1 MNAKWK
7 RLVTAIL
14 MMALLLGPIVSMQ
27 TPARAADGED
37 DNTFIVGF
45 DAEFPPYGYKDDNG
59 EYVGFD
65 LDLAQEVCDRNGWTL
80 KKQPIEWNSKDMEL
94 NSGSISCI
102 WNGFTMNGREDDYTW
117 TKPYVDNSQ
126 VVVVR
131 KDSGITQLS
140 DLSGKVVAVQADSSA
155 LAALTG
161 EDASEENKALCETF
175 KDLQQVGDYNSA
187 FMNLESGA
195 VNAICMDIGVANY
208 EIESRGDKFMM
219 LEDRLSSEEY
229 GIGFKKGNTEL
240 RDKVQATLLDMLAD
254 GTFDEIAEKW
264 GLEESICLTADDEV
278 QEETTADDN
287 TFVVGFDAEFP
298 PYGYKND
305 DGEYVGF
312 DLDLAQEVCDRN
324 GWILKKQPIE
334 WNSKDM
340 ELNSGSISC
349 IWNGFTMNGREDA
362 YTWTTPYVDN
372 SQVVVVRK
380 DSGITQLTDLSG
392 KVVAVQADSSAL
404 AALTGE
410 DASEENKALAET
422 FKELQQVGD
431 YNSAFM
437 NLESGA
443 VNAICMDIGVANYE
457 IESRGDKFM
466 MLEDRL
472 SSEEYGIGFKKGNT
486 ELRDKVQ
493 ATLLDMLA
501 DGTFDEIAEKWGLE
515 ESICLTADDEVQEE
529 TTADDNTF
537 VVGFDAEFPPYGYKN
552 DDGEYVGFDL
562 DLAQE
567 VCDRNGWI
575 LKKQPIEWNSKD
587 MELNS
592 GSISCI
598 WNGFTMNGREDAY
611 TWTTPYVDN
620 SQVVVVRK
628 DSGITQLT
636 DLSGKVVAV
645 QADSSA
651 LAALTGEDASE
662 ENKALAETFKELQQV
677 GDYNSAFMNL
687 ESGAVNAICMDIGV
701 ANYEIESRG
710 DKFMMLEDRL
720 SSEEYG
726 IGFKKGNTELRDK
739 VQATLLDMLAD
750 GTFEEIAEKW
760 GLEESICLSPDDQV
774 QDGNAA
780 AATATDTTSTGKKN
794 TSFWDKFCSITKQL
808 AEGLLAS
815 LVIFFLTL
823 LFSLPLGLLVAA
835 GRMCKIAPIRWL
847 VKFYISI
854 ARGTPLMLQLLV
866 VFYGP
871 YYLFGATL
879 TTSYRFQAVII
890 GFALNYAAYF
900 AEIYRSGI
908 QAVPQGQHEA
918 AKILGYSKIQTF
930 FKIVFPQMAKNILP
944 SVTNEV
950 ITLVKDT
957 SLAFAI
963 SYTEMF
969 TLAKQVAAAQTT
981 IMPLF
986 IAGVFYYIFNF
997 VVAFVM
1003 EKIEKRMNYYR

>member
-131 KDSGITQLS
+131 KDSGITQLN
-140 DLSGKVVAVQADSSA
+140 DLAGKVVAVQADSSA

-161 EDASEENKALCETF
+161 EDASEENKTLCATF

-278 QEETTADDN
+278 QEETAADDN

-410 DASEENKALAET
+410 DASEENLALAET
-422 FKELQQVGD
+422 FKDLQQVGD

-457 IESRGDKFM
+457 IASRGDKFV

-472 SSEEYGIGFKKGNT
+472 SSEEYGIGFK
-486 ELRDKVQ
+486 L
-493 ATLLDMLA
+493 
-501 DGTFDEIAEKWGLE
+501 
-515 ESICLTADDEVQEE
+515 
-529 TTADDNTF
+529 
-537 VVGFDAEFPPYGYKN
+537 
-552 DDGEYVGFDL
+552 
-562 DLAQE
+562 
-567 VCDRNGWI
+567 
-575 LKKQPIEWNSKD
+575 
-587 MELNS
+587 
-592 GSISCI
+592 
-598 WNGFTMNGREDAY
+598 
-611 TWTTPYVDN
+611 
-620 SQVVVVRK
+620 
-628 DSGITQLT
+628 
-636 DLSGKVVAV
+636 
-645 QADSSA
+645 
-651 LAALTGEDASE
+651 
-662 ENKALAETFKELQQV
+662 
-677 GDYNSAFMNL
+677 
-687 ESGAVNAICMDIGV
+687 
-701 ANYEIESRG
+701 
-710 DKFMMLEDRL
+710 
-720 SSEEYG
+720 
-726 IGFKKGNTELRDK
+726 GNTELRDK

-774 QDGNAA
+774 QDGNV
-780 AATATDTTSTGKKN
+780 AATATDSTSTGKKN

>member
-161 EDASEENKALCETF
+161 EDASEGNKALCETF

-229 GIGFKKGNTEL
+229 GIGFKLGNTEL

-278 QEETTADDN
+278 QEETAADDN

-380 DSGITQLTDLSG
+380 DSGITQLSDLSG

-410 DASEENKALAET
+410 DASEENLALAET
-422 FKELQQVGD
+422 FKDLQQVGD

-457 IESRGDKFM
+457 IASRGDKFV

-472 SSEEYGIGFKKGNT
+472 SSEEYGIGFK
-486 ELRDKVQ
+486 L
-493 ATLLDMLA
+493 
-501 DGTFDEIAEKWGLE
+501 
-515 ESICLTADDEVQEE
+515 
-529 TTADDNTF
+529 
-537 VVGFDAEFPPYGYKN
+537 
-552 DDGEYVGFDL
+552 
-562 DLAQE
+562 
-567 VCDRNGWI
+567 
-575 LKKQPIEWNSKD
+575 
-587 MELNS
+587 
-592 GSISCI
+592 
-598 WNGFTMNGREDAY
+598 
-611 TWTTPYVDN
+611 
-620 SQVVVVRK
+620 
-628 DSGITQLT
+628 
-636 DLSGKVVAV
+636 
-645 QADSSA
+645 
-651 LAALTGEDASE
+651 
-662 ENKALAETFKELQQV
+662 
-677 GDYNSAFMNL
+677 
-687 ESGAVNAICMDIGV
+687 
-701 ANYEIESRG
+701 
-710 DKFMMLEDRL
+710 
-720 SSEEYG
+720 
-726 IGFKKGNTELRDK
+726 GNTELRDK

-774 QDGNAA
+774 QDGNV
-780 AATATDTTSTGKKN
+780 AATATDSTSTGKKN

>member
-1 MNAKWK
+1 MKTNLK
-7 RLVTAIL
+7 RIITAIL
-14 MMALLLGPIVSMQ
+14 MMALLLGPLVSV
-27 TPARAADGED
+27 PVKAEENE
-37 DNTFIVGF
+37 DNTFVVGF
-45 DAEFPPYGYKDDNG
+45 DAEFPPYGYKNDDG

-131 KDSGITQLS
+131 KDSGITQLT
-140 DLSGKVVAVQADSSA
+140 DLADKVVAVQADSSA

-161 EDASEENKALCETF
+161 EDASEENKTLCASF

-195 VNAICMDIGVANY
+195 VDAICMDIGVANY

-254 GTFDEIAEKW
+254 GTFEEIAKKW

-380 DSGITQLTDLSG
+380 DSGITQLTDLAD

-410 DASEENKALAET
+410 DASEENLALAKT
-422 FKELQQVGD
+422 FKDLQQVGD

-443 VNAICMDIGVANYE
+443 VDAICMDIGVANYE
-457 IESRGDKFM
+457 IESRGDKFV

-472 SSEEYGIGFKKGNT
+472 SSEEYGIGFK
-486 ELRDKVQ
+486 L
-493 ATLLDMLA
+493 
-501 DGTFDEIAEKWGLE
+501 
-515 ESICLTADDEVQEE
+515 
-529 TTADDNTF
+529 
-537 VVGFDAEFPPYGYKN
+537 
-552 DDGEYVGFDL
+552 
-562 DLAQE
+562 
-567 VCDRNGWI
+567 
-575 LKKQPIEWNSKD
+575 
-587 MELNS
+587 
-592 GSISCI
+592 
-598 WNGFTMNGREDAY
+598 
-611 TWTTPYVDN
+611 
-620 SQVVVVRK
+620 
-628 DSGITQLT
+628 
-636 DLSGKVVAV
+636 
-645 QADSSA
+645 
-651 LAALTGEDASE
+651 
-662 ENKALAETFKELQQV
+662 
-677 GDYNSAFMNL
+677 
-687 ESGAVNAICMDIGV
+687 
-701 ANYEIESRG
+701 
-710 DKFMMLEDRL
+710 
-720 SSEEYG
+720 
-726 IGFKKGNTELRDK
+726 GNTELRDK

-774 QDGNAA
+774 RDENAV
-780 AATATDTTSTGKKN
+780 AATVTDSASTSKKN
-794 TSFWDKFCSITKQL
+794 TNFWDKFCSITKQL

-918 AKILGYSKIQTF
+918 AQILGYSKSQTF

>member
-131 KDSGITQLS
+131 KDSGITQLN

-161 EDASEENKALCETF
+161 EDASEENKALCATF
-175 KDLQQVGDYNSA
+175 KD
-187 FMNLESGA
+187 
-195 VNAICMDIGVANY
+195 
-208 EIESRGDKFMM
+208 
-219 LEDRLSSEEY
+219 
-229 GIGFKKGNTEL
+229 
-240 RDKVQATLLDMLAD
+240 
-254 GTFDEIAEKW
+254 
-264 GLEESICLTADDEV
+264 
-278 QEETTADDN
+278 
-287 TFVVGFDAEFP
+287 
-298 PYGYKND
+298 
-305 DGEYVGF
+305 
-312 DLDLAQEVCDRN
+312 
-324 GWILKKQPIE
+324 
-334 WNSKDM
+334 
-340 ELNSGSISC
+340 
-349 IWNGFTMNGREDA
+349 
-362 YTWTTPYVDN
+362 
-372 SQVVVVRK
+372 
-380 DSGITQLTDLSG
+380 
-392 KVVAVQADSSAL
+392 
-404 AALTGE
+404 
-410 DASEENKALAET
+410 
-422 FKELQQVGD
+422 LQQVGD

-780 AATATDTTSTGKKN
+780 ATATDSTSTGKKN

-815 LVIFFLTL
+815 LVIFFLTI

>member
-131 KDSGITQLS
+131 KDSGIAQLN

-161 EDASEENKALCETF
+161 EDASEENKALCATF

-278 QEETTADDN
+278 QEETAADDN

-457 IESRGDKFM
+457 IESRGDKF
-466 MLEDRL
+466 
-472 SSEEYGIGFKKGNT
+472 
-486 ELRDKVQ
+486 V
-493 ATLLDMLA
+493 
-501 DGTFDEIAEKWGLE
+501 
-515 ESICLTADDEVQEE
+515 
-529 TTADDNTF
+529 
-537 VVGFDAEFPPYGYKN
+537 
-552 DDGEYVGFDL
+552 
-562 DLAQE
+562 
-567 VCDRNGWI
+567 
-575 LKKQPIEWNSKD
+575 
-587 MELNS
+587 
-592 GSISCI
+592 
-598 WNGFTMNGREDAY
+598 
-611 TWTTPYVDN
+611 
-620 SQVVVVRK
+620 
-628 DSGITQLT
+628 
-636 DLSGKVVAV
+636 
-645 QADSSA
+645 
-651 LAALTGEDASE
+651 
-662 ENKALAETFKELQQV
+662 
-677 GDYNSAFMNL
+677 
-687 ESGAVNAICMDIGV
+687 
-701 ANYEIESRG
+701 
-710 DKFMMLEDRL
+710 MLEDRL

-774 QDGNAA
+774 QDGNV
-780 AATATDTTSTGKKN
+780 AATATDSTSTGKKN

>member
-161 EDASEENKALCETF
+161 EDASEENKTLCATF

-457 IESRGDKFM
+457 IASRGDKFV

-472 SSEEYGIGFKKGNT
+472 SSEEYGIGFK
-486 ELRDKVQ
+486 L
-493 ATLLDMLA
+493 
-501 DGTFDEIAEKWGLE
+501 
-515 ESICLTADDEVQEE
+515 
-529 TTADDNTF
+529 
-537 VVGFDAEFPPYGYKN
+537 
-552 DDGEYVGFDL
+552 
-562 DLAQE
+562 
-567 VCDRNGWI
+567 
-575 LKKQPIEWNSKD
+575 
-587 MELNS
+587 
-592 GSISCI
+592 
-598 WNGFTMNGREDAY
+598 
-611 TWTTPYVDN
+611 
-620 SQVVVVRK
+620 
-628 DSGITQLT
+628 
-636 DLSGKVVAV
+636 
-645 QADSSA
+645 
-651 LAALTGEDASE
+651 
-662 ENKALAETFKELQQV
+662 
-677 GDYNSAFMNL
+677 
-687 ESGAVNAICMDIGV
+687 
-701 ANYEIESRG
+701 
-710 DKFMMLEDRL
+710 
-720 SSEEYG
+720 
-726 IGFKKGNTELRDK
+726 GNTELRDK

-774 QDGNAA
+774 QDGNV
-780 AATATDTTSTGKKN
+780 AATATDSTSIGKKN

>member
-312 DLDLAQEVCDRN
+312 DLDLAQEICDRN

-334 WNSKDM
+334 LNSKDM
-340 ELNSGSISC
+340 ELNSGSIK
-349 IWNGFTMNGREDA
+349 IGRA
-362 YTWTTPYVDN
+362 HV
-372 SQVVVVRK
+372 
-380 DSGITQLTDLSG
+380 
-392 KVVAVQADSSAL
+392 
-404 AALTGE
+404 
-410 DASEENKALAET
+410 
-422 FKELQQVGD
+422 
-431 YNSAFM
+431 
-437 NLESGA
+437 
-443 VNAICMDIGVANYE
+443 
-457 IESRGDKFM
+457 
-466 MLEDRL
+466 
-472 SSEEYGIGFKKGNT
+472 
-486 ELRDKVQ
+486 
-493 ATLLDMLA
+493 
-501 DGTFDEIAEKWGLE
+501 
-515 ESICLTADDEVQEE
+515 
-529 TTADDNTF
+529 
-537 VVGFDAEFPPYGYKN
+537 
-552 DDGEYVGFDL
+552 
-562 DLAQE
+562 
-567 VCDRNGWI
+567 
-575 LKKQPIEWNSKD
+575 
-587 MELNS
+587 
-592 GSISCI
+592 
-598 WNGFTMNGREDAY
+598 
-611 TWTTPYVDN
+611 
-620 SQVVVVRK
+620 
-628 DSGITQLT
+628 
-636 DLSGKVVAV
+636 
-645 QADSSA
+645 
-651 LAALTGEDASE
+651 
-662 ENKALAETFKELQQV
+662 
-677 GDYNSAFMNL
+677 
-687 ESGAVNAICMDIGV
+687 
-701 ANYEIESRG
+701 
-710 DKFMMLEDRL
+710 
-720 SSEEYG
+720 
-726 IGFKKGNTELRDK
+726 
-739 VQATLLDMLAD
+739 
-750 GTFEEIAEKW
+750 
-760 GLEESICLSPDDQV
+760 
-774 QDGNAA
+774 
-780 AATATDTTSTGKKN
+780 
-794 TSFWDKFCSITKQL
+794 
-808 AEGLLAS
+808 
-815 LVIFFLTL
+815 
-823 LFSLPLGLLVAA
+823 
-835 GRMCKIAPIRWL
+835 
-847 VKFYISI
+847 
-854 ARGTPLMLQLLV
+854 
-866 VFYGP
+866 
-871 YYLFGATL
+871 
-879 TTSYRFQAVII
+879 
-890 GFALNYAAYF
+890 
-900 AEIYRSGI
+900 
-908 QAVPQGQHEA
+908 
-918 AKILGYSKIQTF
+918 
-930 FKIVFPQMAKNILP
+930 
-944 SVTNEV
+944 
-950 ITLVKDT
+950 
-957 SLAFAI
+957 
-963 SYTEMF
+963 
-969 TLAKQVAAAQTT
+969 
-981 IMPLF
+981 
-986 IAGVFYYIFNF
+986 
-997 VVAFVM
+997 
-1003 EKIEKRMNYYR
+1003 

>member
-14 MMALLLGPIVSMQ
+14 MMALLLGSIVSMQ

-131 KDSGITQLS
+131 KDSGITQLN

-161 EDASEENKALCETF
+161 EDASEENKALCATF

-264 GLEESICLTADDEV
+264 ELEESICLTADDEV
-278 QEETTADDN
+278 QEETAADDN

-380 DSGITQLTDLSG
+380 DSGITQLSDLSG

-410 DASEENKALAET
+410 DASEENLALAET
-422 FKELQQVGD
+422 FKDLQQVGD

-457 IESRGDKFM
+457 IASRGDKFV

-472 SSEEYGIGFKKGNT
+472 SSEEYGIGFK
-486 ELRDKVQ
+486 L
-493 ATLLDMLA
+493 
-501 DGTFDEIAEKWGLE
+501 
-515 ESICLTADDEVQEE
+515 
-529 TTADDNTF
+529 
-537 VVGFDAEFPPYGYKN
+537 
-552 DDGEYVGFDL
+552 
-562 DLAQE
+562 
-567 VCDRNGWI
+567 
-575 LKKQPIEWNSKD
+575 
-587 MELNS
+587 
-592 GSISCI
+592 
-598 WNGFTMNGREDAY
+598 
-611 TWTTPYVDN
+611 
-620 SQVVVVRK
+620 
-628 DSGITQLT
+628 
-636 DLSGKVVAV
+636 
-645 QADSSA
+645 
-651 LAALTGEDASE
+651 
-662 ENKALAETFKELQQV
+662 
-677 GDYNSAFMNL
+677 
-687 ESGAVNAICMDIGV
+687 
-701 ANYEIESRG
+701 
-710 DKFMMLEDRL
+710 
-720 SSEEYG
+720 
-726 IGFKKGNTELRDK
+726 GNTELRDK

-774 QDGNAA
+774 QDGNV
-780 AATATDTTSTGKKN
+780 AATATDSTSTGKKN

>member
-131 KDSGITQLS
+131 KDSGITQLNDLAGKVVAVQADS
-140 DLSGKVVAVQADSSA
+140 SALAALTGEDASEENKALCATFKDLQQVGDYNSAFMNLESGAVNAICMDIGVANYEIESRGDKFMMLEDRLSSEEYGIGFKKGNTELRDKVQATLLDMLADGTFDEIAEKWGLEESICLTADDEVQEETAADDNTFVVGFDAEFPPYGYKNDDGEYVGFDLDLAQEVCDRNGWILKKQPIEWNSKDMELNSGSISCIWNGFTMNGREDAYTWTTPYVDNSQVVVVRKDSGITQLTDLSGKVVAVQADSSA

-161 EDASEENKALCETF
+161 EDASEENKALAETF

-278 QEETTADDN
+278 QEETAADDN

-457 IESRGDKFM
+457 IASRGDKFV

-472 SSEEYGIGFKKGNT
+472 SSEEYGIGFK
-486 ELRDKVQ
+486 L
-493 ATLLDMLA
+493 
-501 DGTFDEIAEKWGLE
+501 
-515 ESICLTADDEVQEE
+515 
-529 TTADDNTF
+529 
-537 VVGFDAEFPPYGYKN
+537 
-552 DDGEYVGFDL
+552 
-562 DLAQE
+562 
-567 VCDRNGWI
+567 
-575 LKKQPIEWNSKD
+575 
-587 MELNS
+587 
-592 GSISCI
+592 
-598 WNGFTMNGREDAY
+598 
-611 TWTTPYVDN
+611 
-620 SQVVVVRK
+620 
-628 DSGITQLT
+628 
-636 DLSGKVVAV
+636 
-645 QADSSA
+645 
-651 LAALTGEDASE
+651 
-662 ENKALAETFKELQQV
+662 
-677 GDYNSAFMNL
+677 
-687 ESGAVNAICMDIGV
+687 
-701 ANYEIESRG
+701 
-710 DKFMMLEDRL
+710 
-720 SSEEYG
+720 
-726 IGFKKGNTELRDK
+726 GNTELRDK

-774 QDGNAA
+774 QDGNV
-780 AATATDTTSTGKKN
+780 AATATDSTSTGKKN

>member
-1 MNAKWK
+1 MKTNLK
-7 RLVTAIL
+7 RIITAIL
-14 MMALLLGPIVSMQ
+14 MMALLLGPLVSV
-27 TPARAADGED
+27 PVKAEENE
-37 DNTFIVGF
+37 DNTFVVGF
-45 DAEFPPYGYKDDNG
+45 DAEFPPYGYKNDDG

-131 KDSGITQLS
+131 KDSGITQLT
-140 DLSGKVVAVQADSSA
+140 DLADKVVAVQADSSA

-161 EDASEENKALCETF
+161 EDASEENKTLCASF

-195 VNAICMDIGVANY
+195 VDAICMDIGVANY
-208 EIESRGDKFMM
+208 EISSRGDKFMM

-254 GTFDEIAEKW
+254 GTFEEIAKKW

-380 DSGITQLTDLSG
+380 DSGITQLTDLAD

-410 DASEENKALAET
+410 DASEENKALCET
-422 FKELQQVGD
+422 FKDLQQVGD

-443 VNAICMDIGVANYE
+443 VD
-457 IESRGDKFM
+457 
-466 MLEDRL
+466 
-472 SSEEYGIGFKKGNT
+472 
-486 ELRDKVQ
+486 
-493 ATLLDMLA
+493 
-501 DGTFDEIAEKWGLE
+501 
-515 ESICLTADDEVQEE
+515 
-529 TTADDNTF
+529 
-537 VVGFDAEFPPYGYKN
+537 
-552 DDGEYVGFDL
+552 
-562 DLAQE
+562 
-567 VCDRNGWI
+567 
-575 LKKQPIEWNSKD
+575 
-587 MELNS
+587 
-592 GSISCI
+592 
-598 WNGFTMNGREDAY
+598 
-611 TWTTPYVDN
+611 
-620 SQVVVVRK
+620 
-628 DSGITQLT
+628 
-636 DLSGKVVAV
+636 
-645 QADSSA
+645 
-651 LAALTGEDASE
+651 
-662 ENKALAETFKELQQV
+662 
-677 GDYNSAFMNL
+677 
-687 ESGAVNAICMDIGV
+687 AICMDIGV

-774 QDGNAA
+774 RDENAV
-780 AATATDTTSTGKKN
+780 AATVTDSASTSKKN
-794 TSFWDKFCSITKQL
+794 TNFWDKFCSITKQL

-918 AKILGYSKIQTF
+918 AQILGYSKSQTF

-1003 EKIEKRMNYYR
+1003 EKIEKSMNYYR

>member
-1 MNAKWK
+1 MKTNLK
-7 RLVTAIL
+7 RIITAIL
-14 MMALLLGPIVSMQ
+14 MMALLLGPLVSV
-27 TPARAADGED
+27 PVKAEENE
-37 DNTFIVGF
+37 DNTFVVGF
-45 DAEFPPYGYKDDNG
+45 DAEFPPYGYKNDDG

-131 KDSGITQLS
+131 KDSGITQLT
-140 DLSGKVVAVQADSSA
+140 DLADKVVAVQADSSA

-161 EDASEENKALCETF
+161 EDASEENKTLCASF

-195 VNAICMDIGVANY
+195 VDAICMDIGVANY

-254 GTFDEIAEKW
+254 GTFEEIAKKW

-380 DSGITQLTDLSG
+380 DSGITQLTDLAD

-410 DASEENKALAET
+410 DASEENKALCET
-422 FKELQQVGD
+422 FKDLQQVGD

-443 VNAICMDIGVANYE
+443 VDAICMDIGVANYE

-472 SSEEYGIGFKKGNT
+472 SSEEYGIGFKLGNT
-486 ELRDKVQ
+486 EL
-493 ATLLDMLA
+493 
-501 DGTFDEIAEKWGLE
+501 
-515 ESICLTADDEVQEE
+515 C
-529 TTADDNTF
+529 
-537 VVGFDAEFPPYGYKN
+537 
-552 DDGEYVGFDL
+552 
-562 DLAQE
+562 
-567 VCDRNGWI
+567 
-575 LKKQPIEWNSKD
+575 
-587 MELNS
+587 
-592 GSISCI
+592 
-598 WNGFTMNGREDAY
+598 
-611 TWTTPYVDN
+611 
-620 SQVVVVRK
+620 
-628 DSGITQLT
+628 
-636 DLSGKVVAV
+636 
-645 QADSSA
+645 
-651 LAALTGEDASE
+651 
-662 ENKALAETFKELQQV
+662 
-677 GDYNSAFMNL
+677 
-687 ESGAVNAICMDIGV
+687 
-701 ANYEIESRG
+701 
-710 DKFMMLEDRL
+710 
-720 SSEEYG
+720 
-726 IGFKKGNTELRDK
+726 DK

-774 QDGNAA
+774 RDENAV
-780 AATATDTTSTGKKN
+780 AATVTDSASTSKKN
-794 TSFWDKFCSITKQL
+794 TNFWDKFCSITKQL

-918 AKILGYSKIQTF
+918 AQILGYSKSQTF

-1003 EKIEKRMNYYR
+1003 EKIEKSMNYYR

>member
-264 GLEESICLTADDEV
+264 GLEGSICLTADDEV
-278 QEETTADDN
+278 QEETAADDN

-380 DSGITQLTDLSG
+380 DSGITQLSDLSG

-410 DASEENKALAET
+410 DASEENLALAET
-422 FKELQQVGD
+422 FKDLQQVGD

-457 IESRGDKFM
+457 IASRGDKFV

-472 SSEEYGIGFKKGNT
+472 SSEEYGIGFK
-486 ELRDKVQ
+486 L
-493 ATLLDMLA
+493 
-501 DGTFDEIAEKWGLE
+501 
-515 ESICLTADDEVQEE
+515 
-529 TTADDNTF
+529 
-537 VVGFDAEFPPYGYKN
+537 
-552 DDGEYVGFDL
+552 
-562 DLAQE
+562 
-567 VCDRNGWI
+567 
-575 LKKQPIEWNSKD
+575 
-587 MELNS
+587 
-592 GSISCI
+592 
-598 WNGFTMNGREDAY
+598 
-611 TWTTPYVDN
+611 
-620 SQVVVVRK
+620 
-628 DSGITQLT
+628 
-636 DLSGKVVAV
+636 
-645 QADSSA
+645 
-651 LAALTGEDASE
+651 
-662 ENKALAETFKELQQV
+662 
-677 GDYNSAFMNL
+677 
-687 ESGAVNAICMDIGV
+687 
-701 ANYEIESRG
+701 
-710 DKFMMLEDRL
+710 
-720 SSEEYG
+720 
-726 IGFKKGNTELRDK
+726 GNTELRDK

-774 QDGNAA
+774 QDGNV
-780 AATATDTTSTGKKN
+780 AATATDSTSTGKKN

>member
-161 EDASEENKALCETF
+161 EDASEGNKALCETF

-278 QEETTADDN
+278 QEETAADDN

-380 DSGITQLTDLSG
+380 DSGITQLSDLSG

-410 DASEENKALAET
+410 DASEENLALAET
-422 FKELQQVGD
+422 FKDLQQVGD

-457 IESRGDKFM
+457 IASRGDKFV

-472 SSEEYGIGFKKGNT
+472 SSEEYGIGFK
-486 ELRDKVQ
+486 L
-493 ATLLDMLA
+493 
-501 DGTFDEIAEKWGLE
+501 
-515 ESICLTADDEVQEE
+515 
-529 TTADDNTF
+529 
-537 VVGFDAEFPPYGYKN
+537 
-552 DDGEYVGFDL
+552 
-562 DLAQE
+562 
-567 VCDRNGWI
+567 
-575 LKKQPIEWNSKD
+575 
-587 MELNS
+587 
-592 GSISCI
+592 
-598 WNGFTMNGREDAY
+598 
-611 TWTTPYVDN
+611 
-620 SQVVVVRK
+620 
-628 DSGITQLT
+628 
-636 DLSGKVVAV
+636 
-645 QADSSA
+645 
-651 LAALTGEDASE
+651 
-662 ENKALAETFKELQQV
+662 
-677 GDYNSAFMNL
+677 
-687 ESGAVNAICMDIGV
+687 
-701 ANYEIESRG
+701 
-710 DKFMMLEDRL
+710 
-720 SSEEYG
+720 
-726 IGFKKGNTELRDK
+726 GNTELRDK

-774 QDGNAA
+774 QDGNV
-780 AATATDTTSTGKKN
+780 AATATDSTSTGKKN

>member
-161 EDASEENKALCETF
+161 EDASEENKTLCATF

-254 GTFDEIAEKW
+254 GTFEEIAKKW
-264 GLEESICLTADDEV
+264 GLEESV
-278 QEETTADDN
+278 
-287 TFVVGFDAEFP
+287 
-298 PYGYKND
+298 
-305 DGEYVGF
+305 
-312 DLDLAQEVCDRN
+312 
-324 GWILKKQPIE
+324 
-334 WNSKDM
+334 
-340 ELNSGSISC
+340 
-349 IWNGFTMNGREDA
+349 
-362 YTWTTPYVDN
+362 
-372 SQVVVVRK
+372 
-380 DSGITQLTDLSG
+380 
-392 KVVAVQADSSAL
+392 
-404 AALTGE
+404 
-410 DASEENKALAET
+410 
-422 FKELQQVGD
+422 
-431 YNSAFM
+431 
-437 NLESGA
+437 
-443 VNAICMDIGVANYE
+443 
-457 IESRGDKFM
+457 
-466 MLEDRL
+466 
-472 SSEEYGIGFKKGNT
+472 
-486 ELRDKVQ
+486 
-493 ATLLDMLA
+493 
-501 DGTFDEIAEKWGLE
+501 
-515 ESICLTADDEVQEE
+515 CLTADDEVQEE

-774 QDGNAA
+774 QDGNV
-780 AATATDTTSTGKKN
+780 AATATDSTSTGKKN

>member
-1 MNAKWK
+1 MKTNLK
-7 RLVTAIL
+7 RIITAIL
-14 MMALLLGPIVSMQ
+14 MMALLLGPLVSV
-27 TPARAADGED
+27 PVKAEENE
-37 DNTFIVGF
+37 DNTFVVGF
-45 DAEFPPYGYKDDNG
+45 DAEFPPYGYKNDDG

-131 KDSGITQLS
+131 KDSGITLLT
-140 DLSGKVVAVQADSSA
+140 DLADKVVAVQADSSA

-161 EDASEENKALCETF
+161 EDASEENKTLCASF

-195 VNAICMDIGVANY
+195 VDAICMDIGVANY

-254 GTFDEIAEKW
+254 GTFEEIAKKW

-380 DSGITQLTDLSG
+380 DSGITQLTDLAD

-410 DASEENKALAET
+410 DASEENLALAKT
-422 FKELQQVGD
+422 FKDLQQVGD

-443 VNAICMDIGVANYE
+443 VDAICMDIGVANYE
-457 IESRGDKFM
+457 IESRGDKFV

-472 SSEEYGIGFKKGNT
+472 SSEEYGIGFK
-486 ELRDKVQ
+486 L
-493 ATLLDMLA
+493 
-501 DGTFDEIAEKWGLE
+501 
-515 ESICLTADDEVQEE
+515 
-529 TTADDNTF
+529 
-537 VVGFDAEFPPYGYKN
+537 
-552 DDGEYVGFDL
+552 
-562 DLAQE
+562 
-567 VCDRNGWI
+567 
-575 LKKQPIEWNSKD
+575 
-587 MELNS
+587 
-592 GSISCI
+592 
-598 WNGFTMNGREDAY
+598 
-611 TWTTPYVDN
+611 
-620 SQVVVVRK
+620 
-628 DSGITQLT
+628 
-636 DLSGKVVAV
+636 
-645 QADSSA
+645 
-651 LAALTGEDASE
+651 
-662 ENKALAETFKELQQV
+662 
-677 GDYNSAFMNL
+677 
-687 ESGAVNAICMDIGV
+687 
-701 ANYEIESRG
+701 
-710 DKFMMLEDRL
+710 
-720 SSEEYG
+720 
-726 IGFKKGNTELRDK
+726 GNTELRDK

-774 QDGNAA
+774 RDENAV
-780 AATATDTTSTGKKN
+780 AATVTDSASTSKKN
-794 TSFWDKFCSITKQL
+794 TNFWDKFCSITKQL

-918 AKILGYSKIQTF
+918 AQILGYSKSQTF

-1003 EKIEKRMNYYR
+1003 EKIEKSMNYYR

>member
-264 GLEESICLTADDEV
+264 GLEGSICLTADDEV
-278 QEETTADDN
+278 QEETAADDN
-287 TFVVGFDAEFP
+287 TFIVGFDAEFP

-380 DSGITQLTDLSG
+380 DSGITQLSDLSG

-410 DASEENKALAET
+410 DASEENLALAET
-422 FKELQQVGD
+422 FKDLQQVGD

-457 IESRGDKFM
+457 IASRGDKFV

-472 SSEEYGIGFKKGNT
+472 SSEEYGIGFK
-486 ELRDKVQ
+486 L
-493 ATLLDMLA
+493 
-501 DGTFDEIAEKWGLE
+501 
-515 ESICLTADDEVQEE
+515 
-529 TTADDNTF
+529 
-537 VVGFDAEFPPYGYKN
+537 
-552 DDGEYVGFDL
+552 
-562 DLAQE
+562 
-567 VCDRNGWI
+567 
-575 LKKQPIEWNSKD
+575 
-587 MELNS
+587 
-592 GSISCI
+592 
-598 WNGFTMNGREDAY
+598 
-611 TWTTPYVDN
+611 
-620 SQVVVVRK
+620 
-628 DSGITQLT
+628 
-636 DLSGKVVAV
+636 
-645 QADSSA
+645 
-651 LAALTGEDASE
+651 
-662 ENKALAETFKELQQV
+662 
-677 GDYNSAFMNL
+677 
-687 ESGAVNAICMDIGV
+687 
-701 ANYEIESRG
+701 
-710 DKFMMLEDRL
+710 
-720 SSEEYG
+720 
-726 IGFKKGNTELRDK
+726 GNTELRDK

-774 QDGNAA
+774 QDGNV
-780 AATATDTTSTGKKN
+780 AATATDSTSTGKKN

-908 QAVPQGQHEA
+908 QAVDGGQMEA
-918 AKILGYSKIQTF
+918 ARSVGFSSGEAMRL
-930 FKIVFPQMAKNILP
+930 VVLPQAIRNILP
-944 SVTNEV
+944 ALGNEFVTVIKESSIVSVIGIADLMFRTNDV
-950 ITLVKDT
+950 IAVTYKNLECLAVAALCYFVLT
-957 SLAFAI
+957 FVSGRAVSLAERKL
-963 SYTEMF
+963 SHG
-969 TLAKQVAAAQTT
+969 K
-981 IMPLF
+981 
-986 IAGVFYYIFNF
+986 
-997 VVAFVM
+997 
-1003 EKIEKRMNYYR
+1003 

>member
-131 KDSGITQLS
+131 KDSGITQLN

-161 EDASEENKALCETF
+161 EDASEENKALCATF

-410 DASEENKALAET
+410 DASEENLALAET
-422 FKELQQVGD
+422 FKDLQQVGD

-457 IESRGDKFM
+457 IASRGDKF
-466 MLEDRL
+466 
-472 SSEEYGIGFKKGNT
+472 
-486 ELRDKVQ
+486 V
-493 ATLLDMLA
+493 
-501 DGTFDEIAEKWGLE
+501 
-515 ESICLTADDEVQEE
+515 
-529 TTADDNTF
+529 
-537 VVGFDAEFPPYGYKN
+537 
-552 DDGEYVGFDL
+552 
-562 DLAQE
+562 
-567 VCDRNGWI
+567 
-575 LKKQPIEWNSKD
+575 
-587 MELNS
+587 
-592 GSISCI
+592 
-598 WNGFTMNGREDAY
+598 
-611 TWTTPYVDN
+611 
-620 SQVVVVRK
+620 
-628 DSGITQLT
+628 
-636 DLSGKVVAV
+636 
-645 QADSSA
+645 
-651 LAALTGEDASE
+651 
-662 ENKALAETFKELQQV
+662 
-677 GDYNSAFMNL
+677 
-687 ESGAVNAICMDIGV
+687 
-701 ANYEIESRG
+701 
-710 DKFMMLEDRL
+710 MLEDRL

-774 QDGNAA
+774 QDGNV
-780 AATATDTTSTGKKN
+780 AATATDSTSTGKKN

-918 AKILGYSKIQTF
+918 AKILGYSKSQTF

-1003 EKIEKRMNYYR
+1003 EKIEKRMNYYH

>member
-37 DNTFIVGF
+37 DNTFIVVF

-131 KDSGITQLS
+131 KDSGITQLN
-140 DLSGKVVAVQADSSA
+140 DLAGKVVAVQADSSA

-278 QEETTADDN
+278 QEETAADDN

-380 DSGITQLTDLSG
+380 DSGITQLSDLSG

-410 DASEENKALAET
+410 DASEENLALAET
-422 FKELQQVGD
+422 FKDLQQVGD

-457 IESRGDKFM
+457 IASRGDKFV

-472 SSEEYGIGFKKGNT
+472 SSEEYGIGFK
-486 ELRDKVQ
+486 L
-493 ATLLDMLA
+493 
-501 DGTFDEIAEKWGLE
+501 
-515 ESICLTADDEVQEE
+515 
-529 TTADDNTF
+529 
-537 VVGFDAEFPPYGYKN
+537 
-552 DDGEYVGFDL
+552 
-562 DLAQE
+562 
-567 VCDRNGWI
+567 
-575 LKKQPIEWNSKD
+575 
-587 MELNS
+587 
-592 GSISCI
+592 
-598 WNGFTMNGREDAY
+598 
-611 TWTTPYVDN
+611 
-620 SQVVVVRK
+620 
-628 DSGITQLT
+628 
-636 DLSGKVVAV
+636 
-645 QADSSA
+645 
-651 LAALTGEDASE
+651 
-662 ENKALAETFKELQQV
+662 
-677 GDYNSAFMNL
+677 
-687 ESGAVNAICMDIGV
+687 
-701 ANYEIESRG
+701 
-710 DKFMMLEDRL
+710 
-720 SSEEYG
+720 
-726 IGFKKGNTELRDK
+726 GNTELRDK

-774 QDGNAA
+774 QDGNV
-780 AATATDTTSTGKKN
+780 AATATDSTSTGKKN

>member
-131 KDSGITQLS
+131 KDSGITQLN

-175 KDLQQVGDYNSA
+175 KDLQQVSDYNSA

-254 GTFDEIAEKW
+254 GTFDEITEKW

-278 QEETTADDN
+278 QEETAADDN

-380 DSGITQLTDLSG
+380 DSGITQLSDLSG

-410 DASEENKALAET
+410 DASEENLALAET
-422 FKELQQVGD
+422 FKDLQQVGD

-457 IESRGDKFM
+457 IASRGDKFV

-472 SSEEYGIGFKKGNT
+472 SSEEYGIGFK
-486 ELRDKVQ
+486 L
-493 ATLLDMLA
+493 
-501 DGTFDEIAEKWGLE
+501 
-515 ESICLTADDEVQEE
+515 
-529 TTADDNTF
+529 
-537 VVGFDAEFPPYGYKN
+537 
-552 DDGEYVGFDL
+552 
-562 DLAQE
+562 
-567 VCDRNGWI
+567 
-575 LKKQPIEWNSKD
+575 
-587 MELNS
+587 
-592 GSISCI
+592 
-598 WNGFTMNGREDAY
+598 
-611 TWTTPYVDN
+611 
-620 SQVVVVRK
+620 
-628 DSGITQLT
+628 
-636 DLSGKVVAV
+636 
-645 QADSSA
+645 
-651 LAALTGEDASE
+651 
-662 ENKALAETFKELQQV
+662 
-677 GDYNSAFMNL
+677 
-687 ESGAVNAICMDIGV
+687 
-701 ANYEIESRG
+701 
-710 DKFMMLEDRL
+710 
-720 SSEEYG
+720 
-726 IGFKKGNTELRDK
+726 GNTELRDK

-774 QDGNAA
+774 QDGNV
-780 AATATDTTSTGKKN
+780 AATATDSTSTGKKN

-918 AKILGYSKIQTF
+918 AKILGYSKSQTF

-1003 EKIEKRMNYYR
+1003 EKIEKRMNYYH

>member
-131 KDSGITQLS
+131 KDSGITQLN

-161 EDASEENKALCETF
+161 EDASEENKTLCATF

-380 DSGITQLTDLSG
+380 DSGITQLSDLSG

-410 DASEENKALAET
+410 DASEENLALAET
-422 FKELQQVGD
+422 FKDLQQVGD

-457 IESRGDKFM
+457 IASRGDKFV

-472 SSEEYGIGFKKGNT
+472 SSEEYGIGFK
-486 ELRDKVQ
+486 L
-493 ATLLDMLA
+493 
-501 DGTFDEIAEKWGLE
+501 
-515 ESICLTADDEVQEE
+515 
-529 TTADDNTF
+529 
-537 VVGFDAEFPPYGYKN
+537 
-552 DDGEYVGFDL
+552 
-562 DLAQE
+562 
-567 VCDRNGWI
+567 
-575 LKKQPIEWNSKD
+575 
-587 MELNS
+587 
-592 GSISCI
+592 
-598 WNGFTMNGREDAY
+598 
-611 TWTTPYVDN
+611 
-620 SQVVVVRK
+620 
-628 DSGITQLT
+628 
-636 DLSGKVVAV
+636 
-645 QADSSA
+645 
-651 LAALTGEDASE
+651 
-662 ENKALAETFKELQQV
+662 
-677 GDYNSAFMNL
+677 
-687 ESGAVNAICMDIGV
+687 
-701 ANYEIESRG
+701 
-710 DKFMMLEDRL
+710 
-720 SSEEYG
+720 
-726 IGFKKGNTELRDK
+726 GNTELRDK

-774 QDGNAA
+774 QDGNV
-780 AATATDTTSTGKKN
+780 AATATDSTSIGKKN

>member
-131 KDSGITQLS
+131 KDSGITQLN

-161 EDASEENKALCETF
+161 EDASEENKALCATF

-278 QEETTADDN
+278 QEETAADDN

-380 DSGITQLTDLSG
+380 DSGITQLSDLSG

-410 DASEENKALAET
+410 DASEENLALAET
-422 FKELQQVGD
+422 FKDLQQVGD

-457 IESRGDKFM
+457 IASRGDKFV

-472 SSEEYGIGFKKGNT
+472 SSEEYGIGFK
-486 ELRDKVQ
+486 L
-493 ATLLDMLA
+493 
-501 DGTFDEIAEKWGLE
+501 
-515 ESICLTADDEVQEE
+515 
-529 TTADDNTF
+529 
-537 VVGFDAEFPPYGYKN
+537 
-552 DDGEYVGFDL
+552 
-562 DLAQE
+562 
-567 VCDRNGWI
+567 
-575 LKKQPIEWNSKD
+575 
-587 MELNS
+587 
-592 GSISCI
+592 
-598 WNGFTMNGREDAY
+598 
-611 TWTTPYVDN
+611 
-620 SQVVVVRK
+620 
-628 DSGITQLT
+628 
-636 DLSGKVVAV
+636 
-645 QADSSA
+645 
-651 LAALTGEDASE
+651 
-662 ENKALAETFKELQQV
+662 
-677 GDYNSAFMNL
+677 
-687 ESGAVNAICMDIGV
+687 
-701 ANYEIESRG
+701 
-710 DKFMMLEDRL
+710 
-720 SSEEYG
+720 
-726 IGFKKGNTELRDK
+726 GNTELRDK

-774 QDGNAA
+774 QDGNV
-780 AATATDTTSTGKKN
+780 AATATDSTSTGKKN

-1003 EKIEKRMNYYR
+1003 EKIEKRMNYYH

>member
-161 EDASEENKALCETF
+161 EDASEGNKALCETF

-278 QEETTADDN
+278 QEETAADDN

-380 DSGITQLTDLSG
+380 DSGITQLSDLSG

-404 AALTGE
+404 AVLTGE
-410 DASEENKALAET
+410 DASEENLALAET
-422 FKELQQVGD
+422 FKDLQQVGD

-457 IESRGDKFM
+457 IASRGDKFV

-472 SSEEYGIGFKKGNT
+472 SSEEYGIGFK
-486 ELRDKVQ
+486 L
-493 ATLLDMLA
+493 
-501 DGTFDEIAEKWGLE
+501 
-515 ESICLTADDEVQEE
+515 
-529 TTADDNTF
+529 
-537 VVGFDAEFPPYGYKN
+537 
-552 DDGEYVGFDL
+552 
-562 DLAQE
+562 
-567 VCDRNGWI
+567 
-575 LKKQPIEWNSKD
+575 
-587 MELNS
+587 
-592 GSISCI
+592 
-598 WNGFTMNGREDAY
+598 
-611 TWTTPYVDN
+611 
-620 SQVVVVRK
+620 
-628 DSGITQLT
+628 
-636 DLSGKVVAV
+636 
-645 QADSSA
+645 
-651 LAALTGEDASE
+651 
-662 ENKALAETFKELQQV
+662 
-677 GDYNSAFMNL
+677 
-687 ESGAVNAICMDIGV
+687 
-701 ANYEIESRG
+701 
-710 DKFMMLEDRL
+710 
-720 SSEEYG
+720 
-726 IGFKKGNTELRDK
+726 GNTELRDK

-774 QDGNAA
+774 QDGNV
-780 AATATDTTSTGKKN
+780 AATATDSTSTGKKN

>member
-131 KDSGITQLS
+131 KDSGITQLN

-161 EDASEENKALCETF
+161 EDASEENKALCATF

-278 QEETTADDN
+278 QEETAADDN

-380 DSGITQLTDLSG
+380 DSGITQLSDLSG

-410 DASEENKALAET
+410 DASEENLALAET
-422 FKELQQVGD
+422 FKDLQQVGD

-457 IESRGDKFM
+457 IASRGDKFV

-472 SSEEYGIGFKKGNT
+472 SSEEYGIGFK
-486 ELRDKVQ
+486 L
-493 ATLLDMLA
+493 
-501 DGTFDEIAEKWGLE
+501 
-515 ESICLTADDEVQEE
+515 
-529 TTADDNTF
+529 
-537 VVGFDAEFPPYGYKN
+537 
-552 DDGEYVGFDL
+552 
-562 DLAQE
+562 
-567 VCDRNGWI
+567 
-575 LKKQPIEWNSKD
+575 
-587 MELNS
+587 
-592 GSISCI
+592 
-598 WNGFTMNGREDAY
+598 
-611 TWTTPYVDN
+611 
-620 SQVVVVRK
+620 
-628 DSGITQLT
+628 
-636 DLSGKVVAV
+636 
-645 QADSSA
+645 
-651 LAALTGEDASE
+651 
-662 ENKALAETFKELQQV
+662 
-677 GDYNSAFMNL
+677 
-687 ESGAVNAICMDIGV
+687 
-701 ANYEIESRG
+701 
-710 DKFMMLEDRL
+710 
-720 SSEEYG
+720 
-726 IGFKKGNTELRDK
+726 GNTELRDK

-774 QDGNAA
+774 QDGNV
-780 AATATDTTSTGKKN
+780 AATATDSTSTGKKN

-815 LVIFFLTL
+815 LVIFFLTI